1 MTNTIPCCEGDN
13 GGGVE
18 VVNSVGTRRSD
29 SERGGLWKVNSVSF
43 VPLMLAVA
51 RVMRAEMY
59 FPQPTEGDTYR
70 ERV

>member
-1 MTNTIPCCEGDN
+1 M
-13 GGGVE
+13 E